1 MKRRTEIILIGAVA
15 VAAAV
20 FAMKRGGG
28 SACGSGGGG
37 TCCPQMPGLNVWPT
51 VLPAESNLVN
61 TNLGVTASESV
72 TNQQR

>member
-1 MKRRTEIILIGAVA
+1 MKRRTEMILIGVVA

-37 TCCPQMPGLNVWPT
+37 TCCPQMPGLNVCPT
-51 VLPAESNLVN
+51 VLPAGTNLVN
-61 TNLGVTASESV
+61 TNLGATASESV

>member
-15 VAAAV
+15 VGAAV

-51 VLPAESNLVN
+51 VLPAETNLVN
-61 TNLGVTASESV
+61 MNLGVTASESV